1 MTVGNKCA
9 LKPRGLSADEAAAYV
24 GVCKTKFLD
33 EVRAG
38 IWPPGDKRKGR
49 VIWDR
54 VLLDRAFD
62 QRSGISKDD
71 GEEAALRALRDAR
84 AA

>member
-1 MTVGNKCA
+1 MPRREIE
-9 LKPRGLSADEAAAYV
+9 PRGLSAEEAAVYV
-24 GVCKTKFLD
+24 GVCKGKFLE
-33 EVRAG
+33 EVKAG

-62 QRSGISKDD
+62 QRSGIGKNA
-71 GEEAALRALRDAR
+71 GEEAALRALRDSR